1 MTCFLSTLGARQD
14 DIPFP
19 PSCLIPWTLR
29 HIYVLWHLHHAKH
42 LGGNGGG
49 GNPLGIYML
58 VLHSNFEHRV
68 RGTGH
73 L

>member
-49 GNPLGIYML
+49 GI
-58 VLHSNFEHRV
+58 H
-68 RGTGH
+68 
-73 L
+73 